1 MKKGFFAS
9 EKYII
14 GIREYMEVFLKTTY
28 SWRGKLTH
36 KKLNEFLTDKG
47 YALPKRSHF
56 DELGTEDVLTGNIYL
71 VKDEVGKIIPY
82 KSRRLDLKQILSDL
96 NKNAARE
103 KERRLE
109 ILKEQ
114 GLKETKYGTIIK
126 KGIVDPE
133 EYDDLDI
140 NGLGSLLINNNR
152 VKRLVNRRIN
162 H

>member
-1 MKKGFFAS
+1 M
-9 EKYII
+9 
-14 GIREYMEVFLKTTY
+14 
-28 SWRGKLTH
+28 
-36 KKLNEFLTDKG
+36 
-47 YALPKRSHF
+47 
-56 DELGTEDVLTGNIYL
+56 
-71 VKDEVGKIIPY
+71 
-82 KSRRLDLKQILSDL
+82 SDL